1 MSGPRVMILS
11 DLWLP
16 FPGGA
21 ERLMFNLSRDFAH
34 RGWTVNVLTGYE
46 AANTDTMI
54 SEAGG
59 AVYVTARPIGDGD
72 GDPGWGPVAEMIDG
86 FRPDVIVTHHHYARL
101 FAADLAATGL
111 PIVQVVLNG
120 QRLPVAAHAVYIT
133 DWVRSLD
140 PTARLSD
147 QTIWPWATA
156 DVVAR
161 EHGDAIGFIKPIP
174 HKGVDL
180 FWSIAE
186 AMPDRRFVCLRGEWQ
201 TLETIRPMRN
211 VELMEPVADIRE
223 FWAKVRL
230 VLVPSLSE
238 DAGTVAQE
246 ATLNGVPCLSSNVG
260 GLVETNGGGV
270 RLPTFDVSAWISMI
284 ARLDDPIVYGWCVGD
299 QQAHL
304 AAHVHPARLA
314 ALADTIR
321 RLT

>member
-1 MSGPRVMILS
+1 MTGPRVLVLS

-21 ERLMFNLSRDFAH
+21 ERLMSNLARDFAY
-34 RGWTVNVLTGYE
+34 RGWTVSVLTGYE
-46 AANTDTMI
+46 AADVLPMVSYT
-54 SEAGG
+54 GG
-59 AVYVTARPIGDGD
+59 SMYVKARPIGDGD
-72 GDPGWGPVAEMIDG
+72 GDPGWDPVAEMIEA

-101 FAADLAATGL
+101 FEWELAGL
-111 PIVQVVLNG
+111 QIPVVQVVLNG

-133 DWVRSLD
+133 DYVRSLD
-140 PTARLSD
+140 PTARDTD
-147 QTIWPWATA
+147 QTIWPWATS

-174 HKGVDL
+174 HKGADL
-180 FWSIAE
+180 FWAIAE

-246 ATLNGVPCLSSNVG
+246 ATLNGVPCISSNVG
-260 GLVETNGGGV
+260 GLRETNGGIQED
-270 RLPTFDVSAWISMI
+270 PTAIAAWMQAIREM
-284 ARLDDPIVYGWCVGD
+284 DDPNSYEFVVAAQRSHYS
-299 QQAHL
+299 AHD
-304 AAHVHPARLA
+304 HPARLD
-314 ALADTIR
+314 ALAATIR
-321 RLT
+321 GLA